1 METTEKPAQMARFL
15 PDWLVGGLIRLSLAP
30 MLWMWGRAH
39 AGPWPDV
46 MPDII
51 HAASVWNVP
60 FIAPAH
66 LAQIAVWGCQITA
79 ALLVLGVLT
88 RLVGL
93 ALLLAAGV
101 YGLWVAPEVWPMTLR
116 FAAAAFYLFARGG
129 GSLSIDGAV
138 VATTR

>member
-1 METTEKPAQMARFL
+1 METTDRPAQMARFL
-15 PDWLVGGLIRLSLAP
+15 PDWLVGGVIRLALAP

-39 AGPWPDV
+39 AGTWPDV

-51 HAASVWNVP
+51 HAASVWNLP

-66 LAQIAVWGCQITA
+66 LAQIAVWGSQIAA

-88 RLVGL
+88 RLVGFI
-93 ALLLAAGV
+93 LLMAAWIYGV
-101 YGLWVAPEVWPMTLR
+101 WVAPEAWPLTVM
-116 FAAAAFYLFARGG
+116 FAASSFYLFARGG
-129 GSLSIDGAV
+129 GGFSIDGAV